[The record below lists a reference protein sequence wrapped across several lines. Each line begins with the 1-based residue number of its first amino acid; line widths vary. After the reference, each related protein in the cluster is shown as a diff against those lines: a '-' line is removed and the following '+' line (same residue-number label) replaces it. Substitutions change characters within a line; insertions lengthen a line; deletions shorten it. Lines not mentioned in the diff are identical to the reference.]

1 MKEFAP
7 ELSGPLADILNC
19 MVEKG
24 EFPNLWKLEM
34 VTPVPKIYP
43 PGTVNDLRKISGLK
57 KISKIAEKILGKHLI
72 SDMSKNRDHSQYGNE
87 KGISVNHYLIK
98 MINEILS
105 SLDGNNASE
114 KFAVFC
120 TMVDWKQAFDRQCP
134 TLGVKSFIEN
144 GVRSSLIPLLISY
157 FQDRRMI
164 VKWHG
169 EESSLRILREG
180 GTQGGLWGILE
191 YLSQSNNN
199 TPFINP
205 KHKFKFIDDLSI
217 LEIINLLSIGLATY
231 NFKQHVPSDIP
242 SSGLIIPN
250 NNLNT
255 QQHMNKISQWT
266 QDNKM
271 LLNTKKTNAMIFNFS
286 NQRQFTSRIEV
297 EQESVE
303 VITQTKL
310 LGVIVNNKL
319 TWDDNTRFLVQK
331 ANSRMR
337 LLHKLVSFSVPVED
351 LINIYIL
358 YIRSI
363 VEQSCQVW
371 HSSLTLENLQSLE
384 RIQKNAL
391 KIILQ
396 EEYLNYSNALS
407 ITGLK
412 SLFERR
418 NDLCLRFAI
427 ACTKNDKAKSMFP
440 LNEVSNSYDVNTR
453 YRETYK
459 VVKCK
464 TERFKNSAIPY
475 MQTLLNA
482 HHCKK

>member
-1 MKEFAP
+1 
-7 ELSGPLADILNC
+7 
-19 MVEKG
+19 
-24 EFPNLWKLEM
+24 
-34 VTPVPKIYP
+34 
-43 PGTVNDLRKISGLK
+43 
-57 KISKIAEKILGKHLI
+57 
-72 SDMSKNRDHSQYGNE
+72 
-87 KGISVNHYLIK
+87 
-98 MINEILS
+98 
-105 SLDGNNASE
+105 
-114 KFAVFC
+114 
-120 TMVDWKQAFDRQCP
+120 
-134 TLGVKSFIEN
+134 
-144 GVRSSLIPLLISY
+144 
-157 FQDRRMI
+157 
-164 VKWHG
+164 
-169 EESSLRILREG
+169 
-180 GTQGGLWGILE
+180 
-191 YLSQSNNN
+191 
-199 TPFINP
+199 
-205 KHKFKFIDDLSI
+205 
-217 LEIINLLSIGLATY
+217 
-231 NFKQHVPSDIP
+231 
-242 SSGLIIPN
+242 
-250 NNLNT
+250 
-255 QQHMNKISQWT
+255 MNKISQWT

-297 EQESVE
+297 EQETVE

-319 TWDDNTRFLVQK
+319 TWDKNTRFLVQK

-464 TERFKNSAIPY
+464 TKRFKNSAIPY